1 MRSESSKTDGAEA
14 ADPAGTTIELALP
27 IREPALFK
35 HGATPHVL
43 NFLADNPDVAVSL
56 RQLASVVPYTERA
69 TREAVD
75 VLEANGLVATDPD
88 GTARRV
94 RIDRRRLR
102 KADDPVLAI
111 PQPEFQL
118 PARLATLAL
127 ESELDGVRGIVLF
140 GSVARGEAD
149 RRSDVDLWVL
159 VEGDAPGNQHAANRV
174 ADELS
179 DRPIPPTLALS
190 SADDADGEPD
200 WAALAEHLGRGDPA
214 DGERYSFEIV
224 VESPRS
230 FLQQL
235 HRVDA
240 GIFTEG
246 ITLRDSETLRRLK
259 REVLDRE

>member
-1 MRSESSKTDGAEA
+1 MRNESSNSVGASE
-14 ADPAGTTIELALP
+14 PAPEGTTIELALP
-27 IREPALFK
+27 VREPALFK

-56 RQLASVVPYTERA
+56 RQLANVVPYTERA

-75 VLEANGLVATDPD
+75 VLAANGLVTTDPD
-88 GTARRV
+88 GNARRV

-102 KADDPVLAI
+102 RRDDPIVSI

-118 PARLATLAL
+118 PTRIAALAL
-127 ESELDGVRGIVLF
+127 EAELEAVRGIVLF

-159 VEGDAPGNQHAANRV
+159 VEDDAPGNQHAANRV
-174 ADELS
+174 AEELS
-179 DRPIPPTLALS
+179 DRPIPSSLELS
-190 SADDADGEPD
+190 VDDADDPD
-200 WAALAEHLGRGDPA
+200 WPTLRDRLDRADPA
-214 DGERYSFEIV
+214 AAQRYSFEIV

-235 HRVDA
+235 DRVDA
-240 GIFTEG
+240 GLFTDG
-246 ITLRDSETLRRLK
+246 ITLRDSETLRRVK